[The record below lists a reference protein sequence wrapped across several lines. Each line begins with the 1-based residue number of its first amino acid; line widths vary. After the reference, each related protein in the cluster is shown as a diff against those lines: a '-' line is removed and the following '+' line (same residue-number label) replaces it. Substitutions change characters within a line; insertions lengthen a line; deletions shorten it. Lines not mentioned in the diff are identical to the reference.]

1 MSSLSFDYDYR
12 DDEETTGIDTR
23 FASMLEDY
31 RKAYVAFH
39 MNPESTELR
48 NSFFQLQR
56 NVDAMQ
62 QEPARRKA
70 QVEAQEKH
78 HAETQQAVL
87 SRLTRE
93 KQQQSNLLQKM
104 NLVLHKKNVFDTM
117 HSDTQSLYLDALW
130 TNAFLLICIGLESYW
145 AAA

>member
-1 MSSLSFDYDYR
+1 MTTASFDYEQQE
-12 DDEETTGIDTR
+12 DDDDMDTR

-39 MNPESTELR
+39 MNPESSELR

-56 NVDAMQ
+56 NIDAMQ
-62 QEPARRKA
+62 QEPARRKS
-70 QVEAQEKH
+70 QIEAQEKQKK
-78 HAETQQAVL
+78 ETQQALL
-87 SRLTRE
+87 SRLKRE
-93 KQQQSNLLQKM
+93 KNQQSSLLQKM

-130 TNAFLLICIGLESYW
+130 TNAFLVICIALESYW
-145 AAA
+145 AVKG